1 MFDLR
6 HVDRIARDARAARGL
21 VAFFRDHVF
30 ETVERVAGAADVRD
44 HAGAISWI
52 SAMACF
58 MRMSLIAPLRLS
70 ILARAVCTATS
81 RAFTRFL

>member
-1 MFDLR
+1 MSTESLATRARPAALSRSSLTMLSRRFSVSPAPPMFVIMPD
-6 HVDRIARDARAARGL
+6 
-21 VAFFRDHVF
+21 
-30 ETVERVAGAADVRD
+30 
-44 HAGAISWI
+44 AISWI

-58 MRMSLIAPLRLS
+58 MRMSLMAPLRLS